1 MTLEFRLDRGKIQK
15 ARKLDSGSLVAPA
28 SLTRTG
34 IFSYRNADGSE
45 RLEYRPA
52 SEVFSPQSLETL
64 SGAPVTVGHPS
75 DLVRSDNWRSIAP
88 VGHVGDS
95 IERSNPSA
103 AFQQEQPEFV
113 SAKLRIDDATAVA
126 RIEAGDLVEV
136 SCGYQC
142 EYDPMPGV
150 LNGQPYDGVQKNI
163 RYNHVALGG
172 KDWGRAGPGAKIHMD
187 SAEGVRIDAP
197 ILQTMSTNIKP
208 TPVALS
214 AEEIKKNVMSAPVAL
229 SAEEIK
235 KNVMS
240 ELELAAAVKRADAA
254 EGELAAIKSKL
265 ASVEANLAAS
275 EASLSARCDAR
286 VQILET
292 ARGILGKDF
301 DASGKSDAQVKA
313 EVVAKLDSG
322 LRTDGKSEDYVTA
335 LFDALT
341 SRAAAAQTAIDAT
354 RIVADAA
361 AANGGAEADPI
372 EAARKRAKERNAK
385 LFAGK

>member
-52 SEVFSPQSLETL
+52 AEVFSPQSLETL

-75 DLVRSDNWRSIAP
+75 DLVRSDNWRTISP
-88 VGHVGDS
+88 VGHVGDA

-103 AFQQEQPEFV
+103 AFSQEQPEYV

-126 RIEAGDLVEV
+126 RIESGDLVEV

-142 EYDPMPGV
+142 EYDPTPGV

-187 SAEGVRIDAP
+187 STEGVRIDAP
-197 ILQTMSTNIKP
+197 ILQTMSTDIKP
-208 TPVALS
+208 TVA
-214 AEEIKKNVMSAPVAL
+214 P

-240 ELELAAAVKRADAA
+240 ELELAAATKRADAA
-254 EGELAAIKSKL
+254 EGELAAVKSKL
-265 ASVEANLAAS
+265 ASVEASLAAS

-292 ARGILGKDF
+292 ARGVLGKDF
-301 DASGKSDAQVKA
+301 DAAGKSDAQVKS
-313 EVVAKLDSG
+313 EVVAKLDSS

-341 SRAAAAQTAIDAT
+341 ARAAAAQSATDAT

-361 AANGGAEADPI
+361 AVNGGSSEADPV